1 MAVVGGVWALHRGT
15 RTHVKTH
22 GLLAGCVTDP
32 ATGAL
37 SSSRLGRGGAG
48 GAGERGEGRR
58 RRCRG
63 SEEGMQADSG
73 LVETGNDRVS
83 RSAPSSQWRLD
94 LPSASQS
101 LRLGIW
107 EVCPV

>member
-1 MAVVGGVWALHRGT
+1 MAVVGGVWAPHRGT

-37 SSSRLGRGGAG
+37 SSSRWGRGGG
-48 GAGERGEGRR
+48 SWERGEGRQR
-58 RRCRG
+58 QCRG

-101 LRLGIW
+101 LRLRIW
-107 EVCPV
+107 EVCLV